1 MATATER
8 YADAKAEGA
17 FAHAHALT
25 QREVLRSTR
34 WLIATALTG
43 LGVVIAAFAIVVA
56 IVTRN

>member
-1 MATATER
+1 MAAATER
-8 YADAKAEGA
+8 YADAKAEEA
-17 FAHAHALT
+17 FARAHAVT
-25 QREVLRSTR
+25 QQEILRSTR